1 MRLSIS
7 QWTFFQN
14 KKNDNR
20 KTDVRIVLSVAA
32 MRCMST
38 LGSNLSELIL
48 GEVGEIARVGIGHY
62 VCVIVGG
69 ELDMV

>member
-1 MRLSIS
+1 
-7 QWTFFQN
+7 
-14 KKNDNR
+14 
-20 KTDVRIVLSVAA
+20 